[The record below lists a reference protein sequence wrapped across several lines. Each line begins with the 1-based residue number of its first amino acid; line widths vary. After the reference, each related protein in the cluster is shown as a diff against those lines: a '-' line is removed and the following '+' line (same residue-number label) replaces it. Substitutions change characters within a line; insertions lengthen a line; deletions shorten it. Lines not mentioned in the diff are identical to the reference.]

1 MNICLT
7 VNNIKWILYPD
18 GMSMQQQMNTLCLDV
33 QWVHAELQYQ
43 IQQGFI
49 GVQLYSVNPQC
60 RLKQITTRGFYSDAA
75 CTQEIPDFRIT
86 SCGTI
91 LNYTYGL
98 KLDHHIYTWLGV
110 GDNKD
115 IIWTEFPSLQ
125 FIHTLL
131 CDKQRDHH
139 SIHQVVVEGFEMLR
153 LELGHCPGR
162 IKYIRLCWHDYGLF
176 LSAVDH
182 LLWRKKS
189 MVGIGCTIWSIT
201 NWQA

>member
-1 MNICLT
+1 
-7 VNNIKWILYPD
+7 
-18 GMSMQQQMNTLCLDV
+18 MSMQQQMNTLCLDV

-98 KLDHHIYTWLGV
+98 KLDHHIYT
-110 GDNKD
+110 
-115 IIWTEFPSLQ
+115 
-125 FIHTLL
+125 
-131 CDKQRDHH
+131 
-139 SIHQVVVEGFEMLR
+139 
-153 LELGHCPGR
+153 
-162 IKYIRLCWHDYGLF
+162 
-176 LSAVDH
+176 
-182 LLWRKKS
+182 
-189 MVGIGCTIWSIT
+189 
-201 NWQA
+201 